1 MSLFTVW
8 YTYSDDTALRDT
20 VRPDHRA
27 FLGELAAEGTI
38 VLSGPV
44 SSPEGAPA
52 DLALDG
58 LDRFEPTIFIYDHY
72 PGGMGFSS
80 LLYDRH
86 RELLARTRELIGACP
101 CPAGCPSCVGPVNE
115 VSPECKTTA
124 GLILDTLLESD
135 QP

>member
-52 DLALDG
+52 AAL
-58 LDRFEPTIFIYDHY
+58 LLFVVIF
-72 PGGMGFSS
+72 
-80 LLYDRH
+80 LLTALH
-86 RELLARTRELIGACP
+86 
-101 CPAGCPSCVGPVNE
+101 
-115 VSPECKTTA
+115 TA
-124 GLILDTLLESD
+124 GLVALTHTPNPMKFLNGLLGRPESEKPIMIIAVGHPAEDAKVPAVAKLKKPLEEILTVAE
-135 QP
+135 

>member
-1 MSLFTVW
+1 MSLLTVW

-52 DLALDG
+52 AAL
-58 LDRFEPTIFIYDHY
+58 
-72 PGGMGFSS
+72 
-80 LLYDRH
+80 LLVRAESADDA
-86 RELLARTRELIGACP
+86 LARLANDPFQVNSVVAHMDVREWT
-101 CPAGCPSCVGPVNE
+101 PVLGDLFD
-115 VSPECKTTA
+115 A
-124 GLILDTLLESD
+124 LA
-135 QP
+135 